1 LAFREQLA
9 RFDIASDLIL
19 PRPSSCCRGQ
29 FNISEIKFLRK
40 ALFYV
45 AKETYVPDL
54 QDKVFVYKAPPSK
67 E

>member
-9 RFDIASDLIL
+9 RFDIASDLTL

-29 FNISEIKFLRK
+29 FNISEIESLRK
-40 ALFYV
+40 VLSYV
-45 AKETYVPDL
+45 AKEIFVPDS